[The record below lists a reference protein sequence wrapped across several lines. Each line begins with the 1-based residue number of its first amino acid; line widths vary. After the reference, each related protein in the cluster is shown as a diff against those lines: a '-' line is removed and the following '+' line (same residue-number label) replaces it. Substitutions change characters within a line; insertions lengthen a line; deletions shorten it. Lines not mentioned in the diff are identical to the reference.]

1 MSDAG
6 HMTKRIEE
14 THAGAW
20 HKLAGVSGSI
30 SLILPVLIEFEGV
43 GEEIMMGIGGT
54 SLVAVFGVL
63 MKIGKVTS
71 AVQGIAEE
79 QDEIHAEMVVEERN
93 RIREKRI
100 RKKDSNYQ
108 LDPIGWDE
116 SERGH
121 QLCEHSNST

>member
-20 HKLAGVSGSI
+20 HKLAGISGSI
-30 SLILPVLIEFEGV
+30 SLILPVLSEFEGV

-79 QDEIHAEMVVEERN
+79 VGRSSCGGGTEIEAHRLSLLSP
-93 RIREKRI
+93 KF
-100 RKKDSNYQ
+100 
-108 LDPIGWDE
+108 
-116 SERGH
+116 
-121 QLCEHSNST
+121 